1 MKINKRW
8 NDESFIADLFEI
20 TENRVFCNGNRYFG
34 NLFLIV
40 IIRPLD
46 TALQDIG
53 GGGFSLILASIFSSS
68 RTPMTWS
75 GSQPEVSQIALISE
89 EVTSPP
95 PASRSSLN

>member
-1 MKINKRW
+1 MKINKGW

-20 TENRVFCNGNRYFG
+20 TENRVFCNGNGYFSICFG
-34 NLFLIV
+34 LLS
-40 IIRPLD
+40 LD
-46 TALQDIG
+46 LYTPLQDIG

-75 GSQPEVSQIALISE
+75 GSQPEVSQIAPISE